1 MNSEAYKIRSEIN
14 RLKARLKEIDE
25 ELMSEEEKAVMCA
38 SNVCGQDVVLD
49 TLQTLCRERGLENIA
64 VMACW
69 QKGMGKKS
77 RWYSTTITPSFL
89 PYLIRDVD
97 TLIKYLK
104 PLMNYNALKI
114 LEYISIKSESIGTLE
129 LAEKLHIPID
139 DIEKEL
145 INLSKNNF
153 IKQEDGKWESTLKG
167 WQTYIVLSH
176 LAYNYEWKLETEKA
190 LKIAEAFKSVL
201 NKEWGEPLNMTY
213 DEVMKKLS
221 MSKWLEKLYK
231 QGIKDSDI
239 EKAVYEN
246 NYLQEA

>member
-25 ELMSEEEKAVMCA
+25 ELMSDEEKAVMCS
-38 SNVCGQDVVLD
+38 SNVCGQDVVLS
-49 TLQTLCRERGLENIA
+49 TLQTLCKERNLKNIA
-64 VMACW
+64 IMACW
-69 QKGMGKKS
+69 QNNKEKNS
-77 RWYSTTITPSFL
+77 RWYSTTITPLFL

-114 LEYISIKSESIGTLE
+114 LEYISIKSENIGALE
-129 LAEKLHIPID
+129 LAEELNIPIN
-139 DIEKEL
+139 DIEEEL
-145 INLSKNNF
+145 NNLSRNNF
-153 IKQEDGKWESTLKG
+153 IEQKNGKWKSTLKG

-176 LAYNYEWKLETEKA
+176 LAYNHEWKLETEKA
-190 LKIAEAFKSVL
+190 LKIAEAFKNVL

-221 MSKWLEKLYK
+221 MSKWLEKLYD

-246 NYLQEA
+246 NYPKG